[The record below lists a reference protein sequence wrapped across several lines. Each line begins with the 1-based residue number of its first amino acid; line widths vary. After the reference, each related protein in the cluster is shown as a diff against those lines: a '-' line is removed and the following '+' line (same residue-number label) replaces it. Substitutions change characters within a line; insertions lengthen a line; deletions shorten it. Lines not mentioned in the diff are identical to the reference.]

1 MISIKEKS
9 NYLAKVVK
17 LHNVRKHSNA
27 DRLQCVAIDG
37 NNVITGSGAKD
48 GDIVVYFPLE
58 SQINAEFLRDT
69 NSYADSTLNKDTT
82 VKGYFPDSGRVRA
95 TKLRSEKSEGYMVP
109 ASLLQEWL
117 ASKGISFSFEGSVNE
132 EFDTVSGVLICN
144 KYKINVRNQN
154 GLGNSSPKTKGKK
167 SESRLIQGQYALSED
182 TAHFKKN
189 AHTFTPDSTISVTY
203 KMHGCNFSMGRVL
216 VKKKLTWVEKLLKK
230 FGVNIVDTE
239 YDLVYASRSVIKNNL
254 FDRHSEFTDDVWGD
268 IAQRYKDSL
277 QDGISINGEIVG
289 YTKQG
294 GWIQK
299 GYDYGQEPG
308 TCELYVYRMYYTS
321 PSGKV
326 FEFNHE
332 QIVAYCT
339 KYGLKMVPTFFRGK
353 IKEKYNI
360 PNDEYFAQ
368 TFLEVMK
375 TDYTEKQCFMCKNK
389 VPEEGVVIIEND
401 GNAFR
406 PLKLK
411 SFAFQER
418 ETKQLDSGET
428 NLEDE
433 A

>member
-1 MISIKEKS
+1 MLSIKEKS

-17 LHNVRKHSNA
+17 LHNVRKHTNA

-58 SQINAEFLRDT
+58 SQINSEFLRDT
-69 NSYADSTLNKDTT
+69 NSFADSTLNKDTT
-82 VKGYFPDSGRVRA
+82 VKSYFAENCRVRC
-95 TKLRSEKSEGYMVP
+95 TKLRGEKSEGYIVP
-109 ASLLQEWL
+109 ASSLQEWL
-117 ASKGISFSFEGSVNE
+117 ATKGISFSFEDSINE
-132 EFDTVSGVLICN
+132 EFDTVGGIHICN
-144 KYKINVRNQN
+144 KYKLNVRNQQ
-154 GLGNSSPKTKGKK
+154 GLGNKTPKGKKK
-167 SESRLIQGQYALSED
+167 SESRLIEGQYALSQD
-182 TAHFKKN
+182 TDHFKKN
-189 AHTFTPDSTISVTY
+189 VHTFTPDSKISISY

-216 VKKKLTWVEKLLKK
+216 VKKKLSWVEKMLKK
-230 FGVNIVDTE
+230 FGINIVDTQ

-268 IAQRYKDSL
+268 IAQRYRDSL

-299 GYDYGQEPG
+299 GYDYGQEQG
-308 TCELYVYRMYYTS
+308 TCELYVYRIYYTS

-326 FEFNHE
+326 FEFNHD

-339 KYGLKMVPTFFRGK
+339 KYGLKMVPTFFYGK
-353 IKEKYNI
+353 VKEKYDI
-360 PNDEYFAQ
+360 ANDEKFSE
-368 TFLEVMK
+368 TFLELMK
-375 TDYTEKQCFMCKNK
+375 KDFTEKQCYMCKNK
-389 VPEEGVVIIEND
+389 VPEEGVVIIQND
-401 GNAFR
+401 GNVFR

>member
-1 MISIKEKS
+1 MLSIKEKS
-9 NYLAKVVK
+9 NYLAKIVK

-58 SQINAEFLRDT
+58 SQINAEFLCDT
-69 NSYADSTLNKDTT
+69 NSFADSTLNKDTT
-82 VKGYFPDSGRVRA
+82 VKSYFPESGRVRA
-95 TKLRSEKSEGYMVP
+95 TKLRGEKSEGYMVP

-117 ASKGISFSFEGSVNE
+117 TSKGISFSFEGSINE
-132 EFDTVSGVLICN
+132 EFDTVGGVLICN
-144 KYKINVRNQN
+144 KYKLNVRNQQ
-154 GLGNSSPKTKGKK
+154 GLGNKTQKGKKK
-167 SESRLIQGQYALSED
+167 SESRLIEGQYALSQD
-182 TAHFKKN
+182 TDHFKKN
-189 AHTFTPDSTISVTY
+189 VHTFTPDSKISISY

-216 VKKKLTWVEKLLKK
+216 VKKKLSWIERMLKK
-230 FGVNIVDTE
+230 FGINIVDTQ

-268 IAQRYKDSL
+268 IAQRYQDSL

-299 GYDYGQEPG
+299 GYDYGQEQG
-308 TCELYVYRMYYTS
+308 TCELYVYRVYYTS

-326 FEFNHE
+326 FEFNHD
-332 QIVAYCT
+332 QIVAYCA
-339 KYGLKMVPTFFRGK
+339 KYGLKMAPVFFYGK

-360 PNDEYFAQ
+360 ANDENFSRNL
-368 TFLEVMK
+368 LEAMK
-375 TDYTEKQCFMCKNK
+375 NDFTEKQCYMCKTK
-389 VPEEGVVIIEND
+389 VPEEGVVIIQND
-401 GNAFR
+401 SNTFR
-406 PLKLK
+406 PFKLK

-418 ETKQLDSGET
+418 ETKQLDSGES